1 MQKYEK
7 SFNIVLFHVKYVSLH
22 SIKNNQE
29 KKGYGKNYCISQ
41 SKGWRGKDN
50 HNN

>member
-29 KKGYGKNYCISQ
+29 KKRLWEKLL
-41 SKGWRGKDN
+41 
-50 HNN
+50 H